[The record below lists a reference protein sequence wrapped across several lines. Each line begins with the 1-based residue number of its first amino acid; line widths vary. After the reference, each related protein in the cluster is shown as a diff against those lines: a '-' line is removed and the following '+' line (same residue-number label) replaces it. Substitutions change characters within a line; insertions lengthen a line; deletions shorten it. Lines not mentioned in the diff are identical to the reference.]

1 MVIDEKEITLR
12 LESKDEQCM
21 RMLFDRYYHALCTY
35 ALKYLPSLS
44 DAEDTV
50 QNVFISLWE
59 NKKGQRFEGSLRAYL
74 FGAVTKA
81 ALKLQQRQGRFV
93 FNDIEMH
100 VNQLLDEMIAFNEEE
115 AESRKM
121 KLQQEVDSLPP
132 KSKEIFTAIV
142 LENLSYKQTA
152 EKYHVSVNTVK
163 TLYALALRKLRDNLG
178 DLFVMALFLYH

>member
-1 MVIDEKEITLR
+1 
-12 LESKDEQCM
+12 
-21 RMLFDRYYHALCTY
+21 
-35 ALKYLPSLS
+35 
-44 DAEDTV
+44 
-50 QNVFISLWE
+50 
-59 NKKGQRFEGSLRAYL
+59 
-74 FGAVTKA
+74 
-81 ALKLQQRQGRFV
+81 
-93 FNDIEMH
+93 
-100 VNQLLDEMIAFNEEE
+100 
-115 AESRKM
+115 M